1 MGHESRCLRILW
13 RKCRFDRDR
22 SRENKHLPDPA
33 AGGIGEICMILTVD
47 IGNSNIVL
55 GAVEGEQILFE
66 ARLRTDPT
74 KTSDEYCIDLKMIL
88 EVYGVKPSDIEGS
101 IIASVVPQVLNSI
114 KTALKKLTG
123 KDALVVGPGLKTGLN
138 IKIENPAQTGA
149 DLVVG
154 CVAALRQHKPPMIVI
169 DMGTATTMI
178 ALDETGAF
186 IGGSISPG
194 VKISMDALTGR
205 TALLPGLQLDQPKK
219 AIGRNTIDCMRS
231 GIMLGAACML
241 DGMVQRMEEE
251 LGCKTTVVV
260 TGGIARFV
268 IPMCRTPMIYD
279 KDLLLK
285 GLLALYRDNT
295 KH

>member
-1 MGHESRCLRILW
+1 
-13 RKCRFDRDR
+13 
-22 SRENKHLPDPA
+22 
-33 AGGIGEICMILTVD
+33 MILAVD
-47 IGNSNIVL
+47 IGNSNIVI
-55 GAVEGEQILFE
+55 GGIDGDSIAFE
-66 ARLRTDPT
+66 ARLRTDAT

-88 EVYGVKPSDIEGS
+88 EVYDVKPADIEGS
-101 IIASVVPQVLNSI
+101 IIASVVPQVLNSV

-123 KDALVVGPGLKTGLN
+123 KNALVVGPGLKTGLN

-154 CVAALRQHKPPMIVI
+154 SVAALRAHKPPLIVI

-178 ALDETGAF
+178 VLDETGAL
-186 IGGSISPG
+186 IGGSIHPG
-194 VKISMDALTGR
+194 VKISMDALTER
-205 TALLPGLQLDQPKK
+205 AALLPGLQLDQPKR

-231 GIMLGAACML
+231 GIMLGTACML

-251 LGCKTTVVV
+251 LGQKTTVVA
-260 TGGIARFV
+260 TGGIAKFV

-285 GLLALYRDNT
+285 GLAALYRENG
-295 KH
+295 K